1 MRRGQLPLK
10 RLKESTY
17 LLMTPGGSTY
27 FTYASAAFCG
37 DSRLLILPHSSP
49 LQPGR
54 RLAACLPG
62 YILPSFRPL
71 LHCTAMQKQNKT
83 KQHNGGSKQPEN
95 KSNDGTKGKA
105 QDLPH
110 THHGFCDIR
119 LSDVSKRLG
128 FA

>member
-54 RLAACLPG
+54 RQAGWLG
-62 YILPSFRPL
+62 TFYLPSVRY
-71 LHCTAMQKQNKT
+71 CTAMQKQNKT